1 MSFNLD
7 SELDLNFDS
16 SSLADDLE
24 GFVKNDTVQE
34 SITEYSKEPMTDD
47 LEGFVKNDTVQESIT
62 EYSKEPMTDDLS
74 KEEPTVDNFSKDNSE
89 ESTVGDFSKDDS
101 EEPTV
106 DDLSKEDESD
116 EIDSLLD
123 DKLNQIFS
131 TEDFDDNFEQSAE
144 EQNVDKYY
152 QEDDVNLES
161 VIDESTYAE
170 IKYPCLLLNG
180 ASTNEEVDFLRSFS
194 TEKNNSKAIYLYC
207 EAAQGVCEIGYIK
220 LTLKFLLTLS
230 RMPGYRLYSL
240 YSDTSERN
248 EIKLDDP
255 EILSN
260 FISL

>member
-7 SELDLNFDS
+7 NELDLNFDS

-24 GFVKNDTVQE
+24 GFVKNNTVQE
-34 SITEYSKEPMTDD
+34 STTEYT
-47 LEGFVKNDTVQESIT
+47 T

-74 KEEPTVDNFSKDNSE
+74 KEEPTVDNLSKDNSE
-89 ESTVGDFSKDDS
+89 ESMTDDF
-101 EEPTV
+101 
-106 DDLSKEDESD
+106 SKEDESD

-131 TEDFDDNFEQSAE
+131 TEDFDDDFEQSAE

-255 EILSN
+255 EVLSN

>member
-7 SELDLNFDS
+7 NELDLDFDS

-34 SITEYSKEPMTDD
+34 STTEYT
-47 LEGFVKNDTVQESIT
+47 T

-106 DDLSKEDESD
+106 DDLSKEDKSD

-131 TEDFDDNFEQSAE
+131 TEDFDDDFEQSAE

>member
-47 LEGFVKNDTVQESIT
+47 L
-62 EYSKEPMTDDLS
+62 S
-74 KEEPTVDNFSKDNSE
+74 KEESTVDNFSKDNSE

-101 EEPTV
+101 EEPTI

-131 TEDFDDNFEQSAE
+131 TEDFDDDFEQSAE

-255 EILSN
+255 EVLSN

>member
-47 LEGFVKNDTVQESIT
+47 L
-62 EYSKEPMTDDLS
+62 S
-74 KEEPTVDNFSKDNSE
+74 KEESTVDNFNKDNSE
-89 ESTVGDFSKDDS
+89 ESTVDNFSKDDS
-101 EEPTV
+101 EEPMVGNSEESMT
-106 DDLSKEDESD
+106 DDFSKEDESD

-131 TEDFDDNFEQSAE
+131 TEDFDDDFEQSAE

-255 EILSN
+255 EVLSN

>member
-47 LEGFVKNDTVQESIT
+47 L
-62 EYSKEPMTDDLS
+62 S
-74 KEEPTVDNFSKDNSE
+74 KEESTVDNFNKDNSE
-89 ESTVGDFSKDDS
+89 ESTVDNFSKDDS

-131 TEDFDDNFEQSAE
+131 TEDFDDDFEQSAE

-207 EAAQGVCEIGYIK
+207 EAAQGVYEIGYIK

-255 EILSN
+255 EVLSN

>member
-34 SITEYSKEPMTDD
+34 SITEYSKE
-47 LEGFVKNDTVQESIT
+47 Q
-62 EYSKEPMTDDLS
+62 MTDDLS
-74 KEEPTVDNFSKDNSE
+74 KEEPTVDNFSKDDSEETIADNFSKDNSEEPMVGNSE
-89 ESTVGDFSKDDS
+89 ESMTDDF
-101 EEPTV
+101 
-106 DDLSKEDESD
+106 SKEDESD

-131 TEDFDDNFEQSAE
+131 TEDFDDDFEQSAE

-255 EILSN
+255 EVLSN

>member
-34 SITEYSKEPMTDD
+34 SITK
-47 LEGFVKNDTVQESIT
+47 
-62 EYSKEPMTDDLS
+62 YSKEPMTDDLS

-255 EILSN
+255 EVLSN

>member
-34 SITEYSKEPMTDD
+34 SITK
-47 LEGFVKNDTVQESIT
+47 
-62 EYSKEPMTDDLS
+62 YSKEPMTDDLS

-106 DDLSKEDESD
+106 DNFSKEDESD

-131 TEDFDDNFEQSAE
+131 TEDFDDDFEQSAE

-255 EILSN
+255 EVLSN

>member
-47 LEGFVKNDTVQESIT
+47 L
-62 EYSKEPMTDDLS
+62 S
-74 KEEPTVDNFSKDNSE
+74 KEESTVDNFNKDNSE
-89 ESTVGDFSKDDS
+89 ESTVGDFNKDDS

-131 TEDFDDNFEQSAE
+131 TEDFDDDFEQSAE

-255 EILSN
+255 EVLSN

>member
-47 LEGFVKNDTVQESIT
+47 L
-62 EYSKEPMTDDLS
+62 S
-74 KEEPTVDNFSKDNSE
+74 KEEPTVDNFNKDNSE

-106 DDLSKEDESD
+106 DDLSKVDDLNKEDESD

-131 TEDFDDNFEQSAE
+131 TEDFDDDFEQSAE

-255 EILSN
+255 EVLSN

>member
-7 SELDLNFDS
+7 SELDLNFNS

-24 GFVKNDTVQE
+24 GFVKSDAVQE
-34 SITEYSKEPMTDD
+34 EQMVDGFSTEEQEEPATDD
-47 LEGFVKNDTVQESIT
+47 LRE
-62 EYSKEPMTDDLS
+62 
-74 KEEPTVDNFSKDNSE
+74 
-89 ESTVGDFSKDDS
+89 
-101 EEPTV
+101 
-106 DDLSKEDESD
+106 EDEND

-123 DKLNQIFS
+123 DQLNQIFS
-131 TEDFDDNFEQSAE
+131 TEDFNADFDDNFEQSAE
-144 EQNVDKYY
+144 EENVDKYY
-152 QEDDVNLES
+152 QEDNVNLES
-161 VIDESTYAE
+161 VVDESTYAE

-194 TEKNNSKAIYLYC
+194 TEENNSKAIYLYC

-255 EILSN
+255 NVLSN

>member
-34 SITEYSKEPMTDD
+34 ST
-47 LEGFVKNDTVQESIT
+47 T

-74 KEEPTVDNFSKDNSE
+74 KEEPTVDNFSKYNSE

-106 DDLSKEDESD
+106 DDLSKEDKSD

-131 TEDFDDNFEQSAE
+131 TEDFDDDFEQSAE

-255 EILSN
+255 EVLSN

>member
-16 SSLADDLE
+16 SSLA
-24 GFVKNDTVQE
+24 
-34 SITEYSKEPMTDD
+34 DD

-131 TEDFDDNFEQSAE
+131 TEDFDDDFEQSAE

-152 QEDDVNLES
+152 QEDDVNLDS

-255 EILSN
+255 EVLSN

>member
-34 SITEYSKEPMTDD
+34 ST
-47 LEGFVKNDTVQESIT
+47 T

-106 DDLSKEDESD
+106 DDLSKEDKSD

-131 TEDFDDNFEQSAE
+131 TEDFDDDFEQSAE

-255 EILSN
+255 EVLSN

>member
-16 SSLADDLE
+16 SSLA
-24 GFVKNDTVQE
+24 
-34 SITEYSKEPMTDD
+34 DD

-101 EEPTV
+101 EKPTV

-131 TEDFDDNFEQSAE
+131 TEDFDDDFEQSAE

-255 EILSN
+255 EVLSN

>member
-1 MSFNLD
+1 VSFNLD

-47 LEGFVKNDTVQESIT
+47 L
-62 EYSKEPMTDDLS
+62 S
-74 KEEPTVDNFSKDNSE
+74 KEEPTVDNFNKDNSE

-101 EEPTV
+101 EEPTI

-131 TEDFDDNFEQSAE
+131 TEDFDDDFEQSAE

-255 EILSN
+255 EVLSN

>member
-47 LEGFVKNDTVQESIT
+47 L
-62 EYSKEPMTDDLS
+62 S
-74 KEEPTVDNFSKDNSE
+74 KEEPTVDNFSKDDSE

-131 TEDFDDNFEQSAE
+131 TEDFDDDFEQSAE

-207 EAAQGVCEIGYIK
+207 EAAQGVCEIGYIQ

-255 EILSN
+255 EVLSN

>member
-47 LEGFVKNDTVQESIT
+47 L
-62 EYSKEPMTDDLS
+62 S
-74 KEEPTVDNFSKDNSE
+74 KEEPTVDNFNKDNSE

-101 EEPTV
+101 EEPTI
-106 DDLSKEDESD
+106 DDLSKKDESD

-131 TEDFDDNFEQSAE
+131 TEDFDDDFEQSAE

-255 EILSN
+255 EVLSN

>member
-47 LEGFVKNDTVQESIT
+47 L
-62 EYSKEPMTDDLS
+62 S
-74 KEEPTVDNFSKDNSE
+74 KEEPTVDNFSKDN
-89 ESTVGDFSKDDS
+89 S

-131 TEDFDDNFEQSAE
+131 TEDFDDDFEQSAE

-255 EILSN
+255 EVLSN

>member
-47 LEGFVKNDTVQESIT
+47 L
-62 EYSKEPMTDDLS
+62 S
-74 KEEPTVDNFSKDNSE
+74 KEEPTVDNFN
-89 ESTVGDFSKDDS
+89 
-101 EEPTV
+101 
-106 DDLSKEDESD
+106 KEDESD

-131 TEDFDDNFEQSAE
+131 TEDFDDDFEQSAE

-255 EILSN
+255 EVLSN

>member
-16 SSLADDLE
+16 SSLA
-24 GFVKNDTVQE
+24 
-34 SITEYSKEPMTDD
+34 DD

-89 ESTVGDFSKDDS
+89 ESTVGDFSKDNS
-101 EEPTV
+101 EEPMV
-106 DDLSKEDESD
+106 DNFSKEDESD

-207 EAAQGVCEIGYIK
+207 EATQGVCEIGYIK

-255 EILSN
+255 EVLSN

>member
-24 GFVKNDTVQE
+24 GFVKN
-34 SITEYSKEPMTDD
+34 Y
-47 LEGFVKNDTVQESIT
+47 TVQESIT

-131 TEDFDDNFEQSAE
+131 TEDFDDDFEQSAE

-255 EILSN
+255 EVLSN

>member
-16 SSLADDLE
+16 SSLADDLK

-34 SITEYSKEPMTDD
+34 ST
-47 LEGFVKNDTVQESIT
+47 T

-106 DDLSKEDESD
+106 DDLSKEDKSD

-131 TEDFDDNFEQSAE
+131 TEDFDDDFEQSAE

-255 EILSN
+255 EVLSN

>member
-7 SELDLNFDS
+7 NELDLNFDS
-16 SSLADDLE
+16 SSLADALE

-34 SITEYSKEPMTDD
+34 STTEYTTEYSKEPTGDD
-47 LEGFVKNDTVQESIT
+47 
-62 EYSKEPMTDDLS
+62 
-74 KEEPTVDNFSKDNSE
+74 FSKDNSE
-89 ESTVGDFSKDDS
+89 EPTVGDFSKDDS
-101 EEPTV
+101 EEPTA
-106 DDLSKEDESD
+106 DDFSKEDESD

-170 IKYPCLLLNG
+170 IRYPCLLLNG

-255 EILSN
+255 EVLSN

>member
-1 MSFNLD
+1 VSFNLD
-7 SELDLNFDS
+7 NELDLNFDS
-16 SSLADDLE
+16 SSLA
-24 GFVKNDTVQE
+24 
-34 SITEYSKEPMTDD
+34 DD

-106 DDLSKEDESD
+106 VNSEESMTDDLSKEDESD

-131 TEDFDDNFEQSAE
+131 TEDFDDDFEQSAE

-255 EILSN
+255 EVLSN

>member
-47 LEGFVKNDTVQESIT
+47 L
-62 EYSKEPMTDDLS
+62 S
-74 KEEPTVDNFSKDNSE
+74 KEESTVDNFNKDNSE

-106 DDLSKEDESD
+106 DNLSKEDESD

-131 TEDFDDNFEQSAE
+131 TEDFDDDFEQSAE

-255 EILSN
+255 EVLSN

>member
-16 SSLADDLE
+16 SSLA
-24 GFVKNDTVQE
+24 
-34 SITEYSKEPMTDD
+34 DD

-101 EEPTV
+101 EEPMV

-144 EQNVDKYY
+144 EQNIDKYY

-255 EILSN
+255 EVLSN

>member
-47 LEGFVKNDTVQESIT
+47 L
-62 EYSKEPMTDDLS
+62 S
-74 KEEPTVDNFSKDNSE
+74 KEEPMVDNLSKDNSE
-89 ESTVGDFSKDDS
+89 ESTVGDFSKDNS
-101 EEPTV
+101 EEPMI
-106 DDLSKEDESD
+106 DNFSKEDESD

>member
-47 LEGFVKNDTVQESIT
+47 L
-62 EYSKEPMTDDLS
+62 SK
-74 KEEPTVDNFSKDNSE
+74 E
-89 ESTVGDFSKDDS
+89 ESTVGDFSKEYSVELMVDDS

-131 TEDFDDNFEQSAE
+131 TEDFDDDFEQSAE

-255 EILSN
+255 EVLSN

>member
-47 LEGFVKNDTVQESIT
+47 L
-62 EYSKEPMTDDLS
+62 S
-74 KEEPTVDNFSKDNSE
+74 KEESTVDNFSKDNSE
-89 ESTVGDFSKDDS
+89 ES
-101 EEPTV
+101 TV

-131 TEDFDDNFEQSAE
+131 TEDFDDDFEQSAE

-255 EILSN
+255 EVLSN

>member
-47 LEGFVKNDTVQESIT
+47 L
-62 EYSKEPMTDDLS
+62 S
-74 KEEPTVDNFSKDNSE
+74 KEEPMVDNFSKDNSE
-89 ESTVGDFSKDDS
+89 ESTVGDFSKDNS
-101 EEPTV
+101 EEPMI
-106 DDLSKEDESD
+106 DNFSKEDESD

-131 TEDFDDNFEQSAE
+131 TEDFDDDFEQSAE

-255 EILSN
+255 EVLSN

>member
-7 SELDLNFDS
+7 NELDLNFDS

-34 SITEYSKEPMTDD
+34 STTEYTTEPMA
-47 LEGFVKNDTVQESIT
+47 
-62 EYSKEPMTDDLS
+62 DDLS
-74 KEEPTVDNFSKDNSE
+74 KDDLSKDDSEEPM
-89 ESTVGDFSKDDS
+89 VGDFSKDDS

-106 DDLSKEDESD
+106 DDFSKEDESD

-131 TEDFDDNFEQSAE
+131 TEDFDDDFEQSAE

-255 EILSN
+255 EVLSN

>member
-34 SITEYSKEPMTDD
+34 S
-47 LEGFVKNDTVQESIT
+47 VT

-89 ESTVGDFSKDDS
+89 ESTVGDFSKDNS
-101 EEPTV
+101 EESTV

-131 TEDFDDNFEQSAE
+131 TEDFDDDFEQSAE

-255 EILSN
+255 EVLSN

>member
-47 LEGFVKNDTVQESIT
+47 L
-62 EYSKEPMTDDLS
+62 S
-74 KEEPTVDNFSKDNSE
+74 KEESTVDNFNKDNSE

-106 DDLSKEDESD
+106 GNSEESMTDDLSKEDESD

-131 TEDFDDNFEQSAE
+131 TEDFDDDFEQSAE

-255 EILSN
+255 EVLSN

>member
-1 MSFNLD
+1 VSFNLD

-47 LEGFVKNDTVQESIT
+47 L
-62 EYSKEPMTDDLS
+62 S
-74 KEEPTVDNFSKDNSE
+74 KEESTVDNFNKDNSE
-89 ESTVGDFSKDDS
+89 ESTVDNFSKDDS

-131 TEDFDDNFEQSAE
+131 TEDFDDDFEQSAE

-255 EILSN
+255 EVLSN

>member
-16 SSLADDLE
+16 SSLA
-24 GFVKNDTVQE
+24 
-34 SITEYSKEPMTDD
+34 DD

-106 DDLSKEDESD
+106 GNSEESMTDDFSKEDESD

-131 TEDFDDNFEQSAE
+131 TEDFDDDFEQSAE

-255 EILSN
+255 EVLSN

>member
-47 LEGFVKNDTVQESIT
+47 L
-62 EYSKEPMTDDLS
+62 S
-74 KEEPTVDNFSKDNSE
+74 KEEPTVDNFIKDDSE

-131 TEDFDDNFEQSAE
+131 TEDFDDDFEQSAE

-152 QEDDVNLES
+152 QEDDVNIES

-255 EILSN
+255 EVLSN

>member
-47 LEGFVKNDTVQESIT
+47 L
-62 EYSKEPMTDDLS
+62 S
-74 KEEPTVDNFSKDNSE
+74 KEEPTVDNFSNDNSE
-89 ESTVGDFSKDDS
+89 ESTVGDFSKDNS
-101 EEPTV
+101 EEPMV
-106 DDLSKEDESD
+106 DNFSKEDESD

-255 EILSN
+255 EVLSN

>member
-47 LEGFVKNDTVQESIT
+47 L
-62 EYSKEPMTDDLS
+62 S
-74 KEEPTVDNFSKDNSE
+74 KEEPIVDNFSKDNSE
-89 ESTVGDFSKDDS
+89 ESTVGDFSKDNS
-101 EEPTV
+101 EEPMV
-106 DDLSKEDESD
+106 DNFSKEDESD

-207 EAAQGVCEIGYIK
+207 EAAQGVYEIGYIK

>member
-47 LEGFVKNDTVQESIT
+47 L
-62 EYSKEPMTDDLS
+62 S
-74 KEEPTVDNFSKDNSE
+74 KEEPMVDNFSKDNSE
-89 ESTVGDFSKDDS
+89 ESTVGDFSKDNS
-101 EEPTV
+101 EEPMV
-106 DDLSKEDESD
+106 DNFSKEDESD